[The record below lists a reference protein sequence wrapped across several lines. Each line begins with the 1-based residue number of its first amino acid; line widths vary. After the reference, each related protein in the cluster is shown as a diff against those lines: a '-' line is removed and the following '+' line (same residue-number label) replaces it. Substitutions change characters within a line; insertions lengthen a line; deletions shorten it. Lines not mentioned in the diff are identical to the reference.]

1 VKASLKIL
9 EHNGD
14 GALLRAAPSALP
26 PPAHRNDPANTK
38 WHLSAL
44 SSKLSGDI
52 AITALK

>member
-1 VKASLKIL
+1 M
-9 EHNGD
+9 
-14 GALLRAAPSALP
+14 P
-26 PPAHRNDPANTK
+26 PPVCVAFRALCLRVPTGPPHTRAVGGNDPANTK